1 MNSFEN
7 FGFSRGLSG
16 AIKRLGY
23 TTPTHI
29 QERSIPL
36 IIDGNDVIGESATGS
51 GKTLAFGCPI
61 IENIVPRTGVQAL
74 ILTPTREL
82 AVQVKNAIVA
92 LTSNRKVHIN
102 AVYGG
107 VPIRN
112 QIKQLKRTDVVIAT
126 PGRLL
131 DHIGRG
137 TCDLSRIK
145 TLVLDEADRMLDMGF
160 IGDVEKIIRV
170 CPSDRQT
177 LFFSATISSEIKEL
191 ANKHMKQPTQVMAEK
206 MVDPDKLEQFYF
218 NVAKQHKISLLSHL
232 LKNEISDLVMV
243 FCNTRRMTETV
254 SKNLKADGNKAI
266 AIHGGLTQKQ
276 RDRTIAHFN
285 NAKSNVLVCT
295 DIAARGLHIKN
306 VSHIYNYDLP
316 PVPNDYIHRIG
327 RTARAGESGKVIN
340 FRTQY
345 DYQHFS
351 RIVTKY
357 PSFSIERV
365 DMPEVKKV
373 KVSVSGEFRTHKQK
387 PGQGSRQG
395 GPRQGSRQ
403 GGPRQGSR
411 QGPRQGSRHGPGQ
424 GSRHG
429 PGQGRG
435 QGPKSKTKRFP
446 SGSKK
451 PYWHKK
457 GRSHRTRNN

>member
-7 FGFSRGLSG
+7 FGFSRGLAG

-23 TTPTHI
+23 TTPTNI

-36 IIDGNDVIGESATGS
+36 IIEGNDVIGESATGS

-61 IENIVPRTGVQAL
+61 IENIVPKKGIQAL

-82 AVQVKNAIVA
+82 AEQVKNAIIS

-107 VPIRN
+107 VSIGN

-131 DHIGRG
+131 DHLGRG
-137 TCDLSRIK
+137 TCDLSQIK

-160 IGDVEKIIRV
+160 IGDVERIIRV
-170 CPSDRQT
+170 CPADRQT
-177 LFFSATISSEIKEL
+177 LFFSATISQEIKKL

-206 MVDPDKLEQFYF
+206 MVDPEKLEQFYF
-218 NVAKQHKISLLSHL
+218 NVSKKNKISLLSHL
-232 LKNEISDLVMV
+232 LKKEKSDLVMV
-243 FCNTRRMTETV
+243 FCNTRRMTDMV
-254 SKNLKADGNKAI
+254 SRNLKADGNNAI

-276 RDRTIAHFN
+276 RNATIARFN
-285 NAKSNVLVCT
+285 NARSNVLVCT
-295 DIAARGLHIKN
+295 DIAARGLHIEN

-327 RTARAGESGKVIN
+327 RTARAGESGKVVN
-340 FRTQY
+340 FRTPYDLQY
-345 DYQHFS
+345 FS
-351 RIVTKY
+351 RIVAKY

-365 DMPEVKKV
+365 DMPVVRKV
-373 KVSVSGEFRTHKQK
+373 KVTQPGKFQSYKQK
-387 PGQGSRQG
+387 PRQGQGQRSGQRSGRGPKQGSR
-395 GPRQGSRQ
+395 R
-403 GGPRQGSR
+403 GSR
-411 QGPRQGSRHGPGQ
+411 QGPGSQQGTRHGSGSR
-424 GSRHG
+424 S
-429 PGQGRG
+429 
-435 QGPKSKTKRFP
+435 KSKRFP
-446 SGSKK
+446 SGRKK
-451 PYWHKK
+451 PYWRKKHK
-457 GRSHRTRNN
+457 SHKERNN